1 MANPLPYIPRKA
13 DPKTELQRRLAEA
26 PAEHAEA
33 LLVAYDLLGE
43 AHRQGILD
51 ALHGAISARDTI
63 VSEVAR
69 YGADP
74 VAVNALRHLIA
85 VGKMVGSL
93 DPEPISGLA
102 REAYTAMETH
112 KREKEAPSMWQLFRR
127 MFQKDTRRGL
137 AFVTGMLAA
146 LGRATR

>member
-1 MANPLPYIPRKA
+1 MANPLPYIPKKA
-13 DPKTELQRRLAEA
+13 DPKMELQRRLAAA
-26 PAEHAEA
+26 PVEHAEA

-51 ALHGAISARDTI
+51 TLHGAVSAKDTI
-63 VSEVAR
+63 VSELAR

-74 VAVNALRHLIA
+74 VAINALRHLIA
-85 VGKMVGSL
+85 VGKMVGSF

-102 REAYTAMETH
+102 REAYAAMETH
-112 KREKEAPSMWQLFRR
+112 KREKEPPSMFQLFRR
-127 MFQKDTRRGL
+127 MFHKDTRRGL
-137 AFVTGMLAA
+137 AFLTSMLGA